1 MSIFQSLSCFC
12 FFLVSLGFLPKP
24 NIARRCTPF
33 SSLSA
38 SSPRSQQYTPHPKVS
53 HPMCPPALLAVP
65 SKITWASS
73 SWIFPTTTE
82 RTFTASMPSSSADTP
97 TSVAFNHSV
106 IHVLDGLIN
115 SLLDRLMVH
124 SLRMMTLI
132 SVPLRLSPPAVPV
145 VAAQS
150 LRLHHLQGQL
160 PLHAHLPLRISRS
173 GQA

>member
-1 MSIFQSLSCFC
+1 M
-12 FFLVSLGFLPKP
+12 VYLGFLSKA

-38 SSPRSQQYTPHPKVS
+38 SSPCSQQYTPRPKVS

-65 SKITWASS
+65 SKITWAAS
-73 SWIFPTTTE
+73 SWVFPPTTG
-82 RTFTASMPSSSADTP
+82 TFTASTPAPSADTP
-97 TSVAFNHSV
+97 MSVAFNHSV

-115 SLLDRLMVH
+115 SLLDRPLAHLRRTTTMV
-124 SLRMMTLI
+124 
-132 SVPLRLSPPAVPV
+132 SVPLRLLPCPAVPV

-150 LRLHHLQGQL
+150 LGLHPLQWQL